1 MPVKR
6 FKIEKVPLEY
16 IPLDHHPQFPA
27 YPVLYLELVE
37 NKEKVI
43 PALKNK
49 TQDPI
54 FLQQQ
59 QSSIPPTN
67 NTIHSSHQPMDTRN
81 EFFNEKDIRTRLH
94 ERLKKPDHQRKPP
107 IEQDRQSVRDRTIEK
122 QREEERVLELSRARE
137 REASRIRA
145 QDRQSYQP
153 SSSFIPPPQPQSSS
167 PQFIPQPQS
176 SPQFIP
182 PPQSSSPQFIPQPS
196 PTQQASSYTS
206 SSQAENAILNVLG
219 PSTNDSSV
227 IPPSYSASSAVLPVA
242 TAVAATLPPSLS
254 SITNQT
260 IGAGSIKNLQY
271 VSTEEESNRKREL
284 LFRFDILRKS
294 YKEAVLPEFTEF
306 TDIKTLENTY
316 EDTVRKVG
324 LDSKVEGYKKFLTMG
339 FFGIEFLFTNLLK
352 VDMSGFAKQQLST
365 MNSYERILIELGE
378 KAMLDKSKSQWP
390 AEIRLMFTILMN
402 AVIFLLMKNVM
413 GGGISSMMGSNNT
426 GSSNDTGMGMMSG
439 IMSMMSGLSG
449 VNNNVA
455 SDVMPP
461 PPKPKPKMKGPNI
474 NFD

>member
-107 IEQDRQSVRDRTIEK
+107 IEQDRQSMRDRTIEK

-153 SSSFIPPPQPQSSS
+153 SSSFIPPPQPQS
-167 PQFIPQPQS
+167 S

-227 IPPSYSASSAVLPVA
+227 IPPSYSVSSAVLPVA

-254 SITNQT
+254 SITSQT
-260 IGAGSIKNLQY
+260 TGAGSIKNLQY

-294 YKEAVLPEFTEF
+294 YKDAVLPEFTEF